1 MADPRGAAV
10 EWQWRPS
17 RSKLEGAEEAEGDP
31 QLPWPSSSHSGPS
44 LLRRRHRRRWN
55 CSPVHSATDIQR
67 RGSLLFLQGV
77 GIKIIP
83 LKSMNL

>member
-1 MADPRGAAV
+1 MVDPREAAV
-10 EWQWRPS
+10 EWQWRLS

-44 LLRRRHRRRWN
+44 LLLRRRWSR
-55 CSPVHSATDIQR
+55 SPVHSATDIQR